1 MEPSLKALQALDI
14 RAIIPALNEEKSIGD
29 VVKSMPPWFRQ
40 IIVVDNGSS
49 DATAAVAAAA
59 GAHVVSEPIKGYGAA
74 CLAGIA
80 AVAACD
86 IVVFLDADGADTP
99 TESYFLVSPIVE
111 GAADLVIGARIGD
124 KIDRGALTLPQ
135 RIGNAFAGWLIGAFW
150 GVRVRDLGPFRAI
163 RWETLQ
169 DLRMTDRAYGWTAQ
183 MQARAARLQV
193 RMIEKPVSYRRR
205 IGKSKISGT
214 VRGVIL
220 AGLGI
225 IGAILRERAA
235 PPQ

>member
-1 MEPSLKALQALDI
+1 MAPSVEALQALDI

-29 VVKSMPPWFRQ
+29 VVKSIPPWFRQ
-40 IIVVDNGSS
+40 VIVVDNGSS
-49 DATAAVAAAA
+49 DSTAAVAAAA
-59 GAHVVSEPIKGYGAA
+59 GATVVVEPVRGYGAA

-86 IVVFLDADGADTP
+86 IFVFLDADGADAP
-99 TESYFLVSPIVE
+99 NESIFLVAPIVE
-111 GAADLVIGARIGD
+111 GLADLVIGARIGD
-124 KIDRGALTLPQ
+124 NIARGALTLPQ
-135 RIGNAFAGWLIGAFW
+135 RVGNAFAGWLIGAFW

-163 RWETLQ
+163 RWQTLR
-169 DLRMTDRAYGWTAQ
+169 DLRMTDRAFGWTAQ
-183 MQARAARLQV
+183 MQARAARLQI

-225 IGAILRERAA
+225 IGAIVRERFV
-235 PPQ
+235 PPN